1 MIGHVDTSSRRGHVS
16 IRIIRYIAD
25 EMELEFT
32 VNTGSGDESDDLSGN

>member
-1 MIGHVDTSSRRGHVS
+1 MTGHVDTSSRKGHVS

-32 VNTGSGDESDDLSGN
+32 VTQARVTNQMI